1 MNLIKSSILLGLSF
15 ILTCTVSLAGEVV
28 VRIPLK
34 TFIKPA
40 FDLVDSL
47 GRPLNTTDLSR
58 MFQKGEDLSKLN
70 PTENKYWQNKKFS
83 ATDVAL
89 YAEMPSDQDTVEFDD
104 FYGANRE
111 LGIFSVFVKPSSH
124 PDQRYGLT
132 FGLQVHSSLT
142 KAALLRKLGLYQES
156 PKYLHTIKIKFTSEE
171 QMNDFV
177 KKTFCEKGPSDED
190 IDCLSVATFKRG
202 FITDLNASQK
212 TLVMHGA
219 YLEKLNPEFPGIFD
233 GLTPA
238 SANTLPYFTQSRA
251 FRSLLV
257 PFVVADVGES
267 LNRFSPQSVMIRGG
281 WAYMN
286 FLNSEYFENITSD
299 DDARWMIRR
308 MAALTNQDW
317 DEIVQA
323 GAFPIQLRELV
334 KTKLIYRMKNMIES
348 FFNEAEQAELLKVE
362 IPPLKMNS
370 GDGVVVDGKVMTQ
383 AIAGYPQRFSHGDR
397 QSPFESADL
406 IKYMK
411 IKTQS
416 SVIQVAL
423 NRLGEKLNVTNQLTQ
438 NITGIEFTKSGVRPI
453 GSVSGNSFGINFN
466 ANRIITTG
474 TYYGS
479 QAPVQMVDTVSLS
492 AAMGYNNLLFAAGGL
507 SRNAGANL
515 AYVRD
520 YTHVTPLTS
529 IKETSKIPWADL
541 VVPSKLHVMTAPL
554 KDGKLTEFINGLKIG
569 EVFTITDSI
578 GVLGRVGWTSS
589 LDALLS
595 FTTVTQSSVTL
606 SGDTSSVILRQI
618 QFTKTNEGLQI
629 FVRDQN
635 VKAYG
640 VQFDAN
646 YFINLMRIRSQTT
659 KADLHTDAFLINFNA
674 ELMQKVDKNE
684 LTPDENVQKIFDS
697 QKEIIGKASA
707 ALRALLFQSNKDPIY
722 ENFSH
727 ERFEIDHGLKTKEIQ
742 TKILWF
748 RSTQF
753 EEEHLLTI
761 KKTEVAAPDGSTV
774 DNKPIQIVT
783 YRKGE
788 LRGRDILGFGLDVF
802 DGFLKQQL
810 KNNAPSLSQNSQNP
824 SQMPFG
830 NAEWRMIRSD
840 TELTQDRVGALPS
853 VSIIE
858 HVWGGWSLSKAK
870 LDQILAQVKENMKG
884 TQFADY
890 PLLPEGALAQVTKID
905 FFRVTSHL
913 TLLPAAFE
921 KIRDLILAPEAK
933 NLPTDKFKYL
943 GRLFQKL
950 SELNGKAKPE
960 DKAVFNH
967 LMRIFGNGD
976 EKNGYLNY
984 LNQCQMNKNNGYT
997 YQWLNGTG
1005 YDCLEPWVEKL
1016 LKLSR
1021 SYPENNLRLQNQWMT
1036 EILFVL
1042 DEKIPQSYLLNE
1054 LGKEK
1059 FIYYVEVTGFRAGDE
1074 DGDDG
1079 SYVSNV
1085 LGEPAKKSDYA
1096 NGLISVFSQKSN
1108 INPVELDR
1116 TQGSFQ

>member
-1 MNLIKSSILLGLSF
+1 MTKIKSALFLGLSF
-15 ILTCTVSLAGEVV
+15 ILTSSASFADESV

-34 TFIKPA
+34 TFTKPA
-40 FDLVDSL
+40 FDLVDSSD
-47 GRPLNTTDLSR
+47 RPLNTADLSR
-58 MFQKGEDLSKLN
+58 MFQNGEDLSKLN

-83 ATDVAL
+83 ATDSTL
-89 YAEMPSDQDTVEFDD
+89 YKEMPSDSDTVEFDD
-104 FYGANRE
+104 YLGANRD
-111 LGIFSVFVKPSSH
+111 LGIFSVFVKPSNH
-124 PDQRYGLT
+124 PNQRYGLT
-132 FGLQVHSSLT
+132 FGLQIHSSLT
-142 KAALLRKLGLYQES
+142 KAALLRKLGIYQES
-156 PKYLHTIKIKFTSEE
+156 PKYLHTIKMKFTSAE

-177 KKTFCEKGPSDED
+177 KKSFCESGPSEVN
-190 IDCLSVATFKRG
+190 IDCLSIEPFKRG
-202 FITDLNASQK
+202 FITDLNAGQK
-212 TLVMHGA
+212 TLVLHGA

-238 SANTLPYFTQSRA
+238 SVNTLPYFSQSRA
-251 FRSLLV
+251 FRSLVV

-286 FLNSEYFENITSD
+286 FVNSQYFDNITSD

-317 DEIVQA
+317 DEIVLA
-323 GAFPIQLRELV
+323 GAFPSQLRDLV
-334 KTKLIYRMKNMIES
+334 KTKLIHRMKNMIES
-348 FFNEAEQAELLKVE
+348 FFSKAEQAELLKIE

-383 AIAGYPQRFSHGDR
+383 AIEGYPQRFSHGDR

-423 NRLGEKLNVTNQLTQ
+423 NRLGEKLNVANQLTQ
-438 NITGIEFTKSGVRPI
+438 NITGIEFTKTGVRPI
-453 GSVSGNSFGINFN
+453 GTVSGNNFGINFN

-492 AAMGYNNLLFAAGGL
+492 AAMGYNNILFAAGGL

-529 IKETSKIPWADL
+529 IKETSKIPWSDL
-541 VVPSKLHVMTAPL
+541 VVPSKLHAMTSPL
-554 KDGKLTEFINGLKIG
+554 KDGKLTEFINNLKIG

-578 GVLGRVGWTSS
+578 GVLGRVGWTST
-589 LDALLS
+589 LDDLLS
-595 FTTVTQSSVTL
+595 FTTVTQPTANLSV
-606 SGDTSSVILRQI
+606 DASSVILRQI
-618 QFTKTNEGLQI
+618 QFTKTSDGLQI

-635 VKAYG
+635 LKAYG
-640 VQFDAN
+640 VQFDVN
-646 YFINLMRIRSQTT
+646 YFINLLRIRSQTT

-674 ELMQKVDKNE
+674 ELMQKVEKKE
-684 LTPDENVQKIFDS
+684 LTPDEAMQKVIDA
-697 QKEIIGKASA
+697 QKVVMGKASA
-707 ALRALLFQSNKDPIY
+707 ALRALLFQSNKDPIF

-742 TKILWF
+742 SKILWF

-761 KKTEVAAPDGSTV
+761 KKSEVEAPAGSSV
-774 DNKPIQIVT
+774 ENKPIQIVT

-788 LRGRDILGFGLDVF
+788 LRGRDILGFGLDVA
-802 DGFLKQQL
+802 DGYLQQQL

-858 HVWGGWSLSKAK
+858 HVWGGWSLTKAK
-870 LDQILAQVKENMKG
+870 LDKILLQVKENMKG

-913 TLLPAAFE
+913 TLLPVAFD
-921 KIRDLILAPEAK
+921 KIKDLILAPEAK
-933 NLPTDKFKYL
+933 DLATDKARYL
-943 GRLFQKL
+943 ARFFQKI
-950 SELNGKAKPE
+950 SELGGKAKPQ
-960 DKAVFNH
+960 DKALFNN

-984 LNQCQMNKNNGYT
+984 LNQCQMNKNNDYT

-1005 YDCLEPWVEKL
+1005 YECLEPWVEKL

-1021 SYPENNLRLQNQWMT
+1021 SYPENNLREQNRWMT
-1036 EILFVL
+1036 EVLFVL

-1096 NGLISVFSQKSN
+1096 NGLISIFSQKSK
-1108 INPVELDR
+1108 IIPVELDR